1 LQCPLR
7 EVPGEERLAAAVLAA
22 NGFDDG
28 AATRYLVQFLAKSA
42 REVIDP
48 YRKLIEPFRG
58 HGAAS

>member
-1 LQCPLR
+1 
-7 EVPGEERLAAAVLAA
+7 VPGEERLAAAVLAA